1 MECFIVIVT
10 YNGIKWIERCLN
22 SCANY
27 PVIVVDNASTDNTI
41 DFIKE
46 NFPKVNVLQ
55 QTNNLGFGGGNNLGI
70 SYALNLGAQHVF
82 LLNQD
87 AYLIED
93 CLEKMISIMKQNDS
107 YGILSPIHINNNRTK
122 LDFGFYSYMQSNH
135 QFYFDFV
142 LENKKATIYDVPFMN
157 AAAWLISRECLLK
170 VGGFDPI
177 FYHYGEDDN
186 YCQRVIYNGFNIGVV
201 SNSFVIHDRENRV
214 KKRITPFSLENL
226 KKSERYFKKDFA
238 NVLDDKAFL
247 KHESQVKKTLKKILK
262 QLIQCNFKKAKY
274 FFLEYKLL
282 KRIKS
287 EISQSYFTNKTTGS
301 HYLSINK

>member
-1 MECFIVIVT
+1 M
-10 YNGIKWIERCLN
+10 
-22 SCANY
+22 
-27 PVIVVDNASTDNTI
+27 
-41 DFIKE
+41 
-46 NFPKVNVLQ
+46 
-55 QTNNLGFGGGNNLGI
+55 
-70 SYALNLGAQHVF
+70 
-82 LLNQD
+82 
-87 AYLIED
+87 LIE
-93 CLEKMISIMKQNDS
+93 SWWVWP
-107 YGILSPIHINNNRTK
+107 Y
-122 LDFGFYSYMQSNH
+122 
-135 QFYFDFV
+135 
-142 LENKKATIYDVPFMN
+142 
-157 AAAWLISRECLLK
+157 
-170 VGGFDPI
+170 

-247 KHESQVKKTLKKILK
+247 KYESQVKKTLKKTLK

-274 FFLEYKLL
+274 FYLEYKLL
-282 KRIKS
+282 KRMKS